1 MQALWYT
8 HQSASTGRHKDL
20 SRCHRHDAVGERG
33 RSARSHRSAL
43 GRFEARA
50 SSVRPLAPPAG
61 RVQQAWQRH
70 PGATQLF
77 YFRRRRAT
85 RGKAAAAA
93 RAGRYAPRPQTIA
106 ACNARSATHAPQKLT
121 GPSRPRLALL
131 RRRDHGVLGWRPLR
145 FTTRPSSRPPTRDP
159 WQGHRGI
166 GASAPCLAAVPVVCE
181 TTRLQLGSTTTQAV
195 AAFLFYP
202 ALVQCKANSGGRSRS
217 QRAVLATSIRCLFSH
232 HQRRRLTWPQR
243 RCVTQRLNASTV
255 PPNTRLLR

>member
-1 MQALWYT
+1 MHRGAPCTTVHLHLCAPAPWCITVVMHRIAPCTTVRDRPCAPALRCIIAT
-8 HQSASTGRHKDL
+8 LHQGARCSTMCDP
-20 SRCHRHDAVGERG
+20 DW
-33 RSARSHRSAL
+33 
-43 GRFEARA
+43 
-50 SSVRPLAPPAG
+50 PPD
-61 RVQQAWQRH
+61 
-70 PGATQLF
+70 P
-77 YFRRRRAT
+77 
-85 RGKAAAAA
+85 AA
-93 RAGRYAPRPQTIA
+93 RAPPCPAGATT
-106 ACNARSATHAPQKLT
+106 ARSAGGRFA
-121 GPSRPRLALL
+121 SRRE
-131 RRRDHGVLGWRPLR
+131 
-145 FTTRPSSRPPTRDP
+145 FPPTHPEIP

-243 RCVTQRLNASTV
+243 RCVTQRSNASTV

>member
-1 MQALWYT
+1 MQPPERSRALRGEGVFGKAPRTPCW
-8 HQSASTGRHKDL
+8 ARPTGVAETSGGNPAIL
-20 SRCHRHDAVGERG
+20 PFDA
-33 RSARSHRSAL
+33 AAL
-43 GRFEARA
+43 RA
-50 SSVRPLAPPAG
+50 ANQL
-61 RVQQAWQRH
+61 QQH
-70 PGATQLF
+70 EPGATRLGPKPSL
-77 YFRRRRAT
+77 R
-85 RGKAAAAA
+85 
-93 RAGRYAPRPQTIA
+93 
-106 ACNARSATHAPQKLT
+106 ATHAAQRMTTHTLT